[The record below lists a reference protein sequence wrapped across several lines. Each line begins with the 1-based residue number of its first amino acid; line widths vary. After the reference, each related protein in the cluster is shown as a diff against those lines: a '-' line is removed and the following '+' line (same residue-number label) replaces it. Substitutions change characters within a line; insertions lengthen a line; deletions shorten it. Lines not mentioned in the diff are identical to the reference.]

1 MTVLKKK
8 RGNTLLVA
16 LVMLMLLTLV
26 ALSAMN
32 ASTTSIE
39 VVGNAQLRE
48 EATAAAQQ
56 VIEGLIST
64 DFTINPASAIAAAA
78 AASPVNVGRTEYRAS
93 DIKLECINSL
103 PVGRTDP
110 DRYTVGDED
119 CFINSAVVTQSTFT
133 ASGVTSTPTYSCNR
147 QTWDVAAT
155 AKDDNSGANTTVH
168 QGVSRLVRAGTDC
181 T

>member
-1 MTVLKKK
+1 MTVLNKK

-26 ALSAMN
+26 AISAMF

-48 EATAAAQQ
+48 EANAAAQQ
-56 VIEGLIST
+56 AVEGVIST
-64 DFTINPASAIAAAA
+64 DFTINPVSSTVA
-78 AASPVNVGRTEYRAS
+78 VNVGGTAYSAAVAVPT
-93 DIKLECINSL
+93 CINSL

-119 CFINSAVVTQSTFT
+119 CFINSAVVTQTTFT

-147 QTWDVAAT
+147 QTWEVTARAT
-155 AKDDNSGANTTVH
+155 DSNSGADTTVH

-181 T
+181 P